1 MNIKNIATVFIVTGL
16 LVGAK
21 TTFADTTTTLSASDY
36 SELDS
41 LRSQNSIL
49 KEQLANAELKS
60 KIEAVK
66 GIKMPAATAGFPTK
80 ATYID
85 RSARV
90 ELVEGVGTKLA
101 ATIQLS
107 DGGNVIAHAG
117 MRISNLGFIKS
128 IKTNEVLV
136 QNGKETF
143 SIPFLTEANINSAQT
158 QTGSINQAFTGN
170 LPMGNL
176 IVPSLSQP
184 GTN

>member
-1 MNIKNIATVFIVTGL
+1 MKIKHIATALIVMGSLMAETSAIAE
-16 LVGAK
+16 V
-21 TTFADTTTTLSASDY
+21 TLNATDY
-36 SELDS
+36 SELDA

-49 KEQLANAELKS
+49 KEQLANAELKN
-60 KIEAVK
+60 KIEAAK
-66 GIKMPAATAGFPTK
+66 GIKTPAAAIVGFPANK

-107 DGGNVIAHAG
+107 DGGNVIARAG

-143 SIPFLTEANINSAQT
+143 SIPFLTDIIS
-158 QTGSINQAFTGN
+158 
-170 LPMGNL
+170 
-176 IVPSLSQP
+176 
-184 GTN
+184 

>member
-1 MNIKNIATVFIVTGL
+1 MNTKDITAVLIITGL
-16 LVGAK
+16 LMAATSIAAE
-21 TTFADTTTTLSASDY
+21 TTINATDY

-49 KEQLANAELKS
+49 KEQLANAELKN
-60 KIEAVK
+60 KIEAAK
-66 GIKMPAATAGFPTK
+66 GIKPPVATAGFPTTK
-80 ATYID
+80 ASYID

-128 IKTNEVLV
+128 IKTTEVLV

-143 SIPFLTEANINSAQT
+143 SIPFLTEANTNQPQSQYGGA
-158 QTGSINQAFTGN
+158 NQA
-170 LPMGNL
+170 PMGGMPPSMP
-176 IVPSLSQP
+176 IVPALTQP
-184 GTN
+184 AGTM

>member
-1 MNIKNIATVFIVTGL
+1 MKIKHSVIALIVMGL
-16 LVGAK
+16 FMAE
-21 TTFADTTTTLSASDY
+21 TSAIADVTLNATDY
-36 SELDS
+36 SELDA

-60 KIEAVK
+60 KIEAAK
-66 GIKMPAATAGFPTK
+66 GIKAPVAATVGFPTNK

-90 ELVEGVGTKLA
+90 ELVEGIGTKLA

-107 DGGNVIAHAG
+107 DGGNVIARAG

-143 SIPFLTEANINSAQT
+143 SIPFLTENNTNPAQSQFGVT
-158 QTGSINQAFTGN
+158 NQAPSSN
-170 LPMGNL
+170 MV
-176 IVPSLSQP
+176 VPGLTQP
-184 GTN
+184 AGMN